1 MDKVFITADGLLQ
14 DSFDLAA
21 QIFDSGFYPSFIVG
35 IWRGGAPVGI
45 AIQEFL
51 QVLGCAS
58 DHIAIRT
65 SAYHSGIDQQKKT
78 VQVHNL
84 GYLLEKL
91 GENDQLLLVDDVF
104 DTGRSLHAVLREL
117 DKRLPKPPKS
127 IKIACP
133 WYKPSRNQTQISPDF
148 YLHKTEQ
155 WLVFPHEIAGL
166 TREEVLQKNPELAA
180 LLAQRRVRE

>member
-1 MDKVFITADGLLQ
+1 MEKVFITANDLLC
-14 DSFDLAA
+14 DSFELAA
-21 QIFDSGFYPSFIVG
+21 QIYDSGFRPSFIVG

-51 QVLGCAS
+51 QVLGCDS

-65 SAYHSGIDQQKKT
+65 SAYHSGIDRQKKT

-91 GENDQLLLVDDVF
+91 GEDDQLLLVDDVF
-104 DTGRSLHAVLREL
+104 DTGRSLQAVLGEL
-117 DKRLPKPPKS
+117 DNRLPIPPAG

-133 WYKPSRNQTQISPDF
+133 WYKPNRNQTQLVPDF
-148 YLHKTEQ
+148 YIHETDQ
-155 WLVFPHEIAGL
+155 WLVFPHEITGL
-166 TREEVLQKNPELAA
+166 SSAEINSKNPELAA
-180 LLAQRRVRE
+180 LLAQRNTSE

>member
-1 MDKVFITADGLLQ
+1 MDKFYITADDLLR
-14 DSFDLAA
+14 DSFELAA
-21 QIFDSGFYPSFIVG
+21 QIYDSGFRPSFIVG

-51 QVLGCAS
+51 QVLGCES

-91 GENDQLLLVDDVF
+91 SEDDQLLLVDDVF
-104 DTGRSLHAVLREL
+104 DTGRSLQAVMEEL
-117 DKRLPKPPKS
+117 DHRLTSPPAG

-133 WYKPSRNQTQISPDF
+133 WYKPNRNQTQLAPDF
-148 YLHKTEQ
+148 YLHETEQ
-155 WLVFPHEIAGL
+155 WLVFPHEITGL
-166 TREEVLQKNPELAA
+166 SDEEIIQKNPDLAA
-180 LLAQRRVRE
+180 LLTKRRS